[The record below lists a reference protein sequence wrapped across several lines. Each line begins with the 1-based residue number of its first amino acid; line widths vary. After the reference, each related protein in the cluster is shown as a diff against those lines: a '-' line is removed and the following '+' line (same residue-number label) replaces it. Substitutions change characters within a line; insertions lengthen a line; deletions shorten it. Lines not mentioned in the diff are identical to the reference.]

1 MLKKDL
7 VLRSPAEK
15 IIGSSQIIRTQ
26 FGAVLSRAGVGKT
39 TFLVQI
45 ALTQLLQ
52 DKKILHI
59 SLVEGMDKI
68 NLRYSEAY
76 NNLVDSIGYVD
87 PAKAHVLW
95 EEIESNKVGISY
107 TDKSLDTHKIRDYL
121 NSFSAANLPMPGI
134 IILDGLDFNQDVT
147 TLLSE
152 LKTLHNEFSI
162 PTWFSMQCH
171 RDGTLDPEK
180 IPVPLD
186 TYNDFFDNAFLLWPI
201 DSKIEVISLK
211 KGNDNGQNILLDP
224 ANLMVLDQE

>member
-15 IIGSSQIIRTQ
+15 IIGSSQIVNTR

-68 NLRYSEAY
+68 NVRYSDVY
-76 NNLVDSIGYVD
+76 NNLIDSIGYVD
-87 PAKAHVLW
+87 PAKARKLW
-95 EEIESNKVGISY
+95 EEIEANKVGISY
-107 TDKSLDTHKIRDYL
+107 HDKSLDTAKIRDYL

-134 IILDGLDFNQDVT
+134 IILDGLDFEQDVT
-147 TLLSE
+147 AQLSE
-152 LKTLHNEFSI
+152 LNALYDEFSI
-162 PTWFSMQCH
+162 PTWFSIQCH

-180 IPVPLD
+180 TPVQLEN
-186 TYNDFFDNAFLLWPI
+186 YNDFFDNAFLLWPV

-211 KGNDNGQNILLDP
+211 GENSNDHSLLLDP
-224 ANLMVLDQE
+224 ANLIALDQE